1 MKKIYMILIV
11 IYAIKSVQAQ
21 VINKGD
27 FYVANNTMVSVY
39 DNTINN
45 DGSELVNN
53 GDLYFFKDLAN
64 NGNITFTSN
73 NNISGV
79 YFVGDEQQI
88 ISGSGLTNVFD
99 IEFNNS
105 TSSFAFSLEKELII
119 HGTLLFQNG
128 VIHNTTQGVLSF
140 QSNSDYE
147 NLNNQSYANNK
158 ARKKG
163 NSAFIFPVG
172 DYKLDT
178 FISRPLEIS
187 ASDNINNQFLVTFN
201 WSNSDVDFS
210 HNSKEPSIGLI
221 DMNEFWEINREIGN
235 FDVSIT
241 LTWNNITTP
250 DFIRSNPTDMIIV
263 RWNGFKWVN
272 EGGVVDVGNSKITS
286 NVSEYGIFTLAS
298 KSNIE
303 VARVA
308 NMSDSFSPNGD
319 GINDTFEILG
329 LVDSY
334 PNFKMKVYDKYGKL
348 LFNYRNN
355 GNLSPNWWD
364 GTLEGKEM
372 PVATYWYV
380 IDYNDSKTKA
390 YQGWLYLNK

>member
-235 FDVSIT
+235 FDVSVT

>member
-1 MKKIYMILIV
+1 MILIV

-235 FDVSIT
+235 FDVSVT
-241 LTWNNITTP
+241 LTWNNVTTP

>member
-1 MKKIYMILIV
+1 MILIV

-45 DGSELVNN
+45 NGSELVNN

-235 FDVSIT
+235 FDVSVT

-250 DFIRSNPTDMIIV
+250 DFIRSNPTDIIIV

-334 PNFKMKVYDKYGKL
+334 PNFKMKIYDKYGKL
-348 LFNYRNN
+348 LFDYRNN
-355 GNLSPNWWD
+355 GNLNPNWWD

>member
-235 FDVSIT
+235 FDVSVT

-250 DFIRSNPTDMIIV
+250 DFIRSNPTDIIIV

>member
-163 NSAFIFPVG
+163 NSAFIFP
-172 DYKLDT
+172 D
-178 FISRPLEIS
+178 S
-187 ASDNINNQFLVTFN
+187 AKPFAN
-201 WSNSDVDFS
+201 
-210 HNSKEPSIGLI
+210 
-221 DMNEFWEINREIGN
+221 
-235 FDVSIT
+235 
-241 LTWNNITTP
+241 
-250 DFIRSNPTDMIIV
+250 
-263 RWNGFKWVN
+263 
-272 EGGVVDVGNSKITS
+272 KITS
-286 NVSEYGIFTLAS
+286 ESAIDTLHL
-298 KSNIE
+298 
-303 VARVA
+303 
-308 NMSDSFSPNGD
+308 FSPN
-319 GINDTFEILG
+319 L
-329 LVDSY
+329 
-334 PNFKMKVYDKYGKL
+334 
-348 LFNYRNN
+348 
-355 GNLSPNWWD
+355 
-364 GTLEGKEM
+364 
-372 PVATYWYV
+372 
-380 IDYNDSKTKA
+380 
-390 YQGWLYLNK
+390 

>member
-235 FDVSIT
+235 FDVSVT
-241 LTWNNITTP
+241 LTWNNVTTP

-272 EGGVVDVGNSKITS
+272 EGGVVDVGNNKITS

>member
-21 VINKGD
+21 VINKGY

-39 DNTINN
+39 DNVINN
-45 DGSELVNN
+45 NGSELVNN
-53 GDLYFFKDLAN
+53 GDLYFFKDLTN
-64 NGNITFTSN
+64 NGNVTFTSN

-79 YFVGDEQQI
+79 YFIGDEQQV

-158 ARKKG
+158 SRKKG

-172 DYKLDT
+172 DYKSNT
-178 FISRPLEIS
+178 FIPRPLEIS

-221 DMNEFWEINREIGN
+221 DMNEFWEINREIGS
-235 FDVSIT
+235 FDVSVT

-250 DFIRSNPTDMIIV
+250 DFIRSNPTDIIIV

-334 PNFKMKVYDKYGKL
+334 PNFKMKIYDKYGKL
-348 LFNYRNN
+348 LFDYRNN
-355 GNLSPNWWD
+355 GNLNPNWWD

>member
-235 FDVSIT
+235 FDVSVT
-241 LTWNNITTP
+241 LTWNNVTTP

>member
-79 YFVGDEQQI
+79 YFVGDEEQI

-235 FDVSIT
+235 FDVSVT

>member
-390 YQGWLYLNK
+390 YQGWFYLNK